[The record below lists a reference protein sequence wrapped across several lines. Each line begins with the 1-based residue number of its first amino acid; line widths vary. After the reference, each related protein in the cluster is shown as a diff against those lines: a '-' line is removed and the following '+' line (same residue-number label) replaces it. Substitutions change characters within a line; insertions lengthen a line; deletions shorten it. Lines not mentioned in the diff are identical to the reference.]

1 MDGHLE
7 GWFAE
12 VITAGSHK
20 PQLST
25 LKLAQRRATLPMLR
39 GPAGSTSTTT
49 TLFTALMSTE
59 DAQKGMLV
67 ETGNGEGSREVVQVG
82 E

>member
-1 MDGHLE
+1 
-7 GWFAE
+7 
-12 VITAGSHK
+12 
-20 PQLST
+20 
-25 LKLAQRRATLPMLR
+25 MLR